1 MQAESLRSF
10 DLCNA
15 TTKRR
20 LQVLPIVSK
29 RPLKYWEKSLRNGF
43 YPRDSV
49 EYPMQEGTPTPPT
62 KKRNI
67 YERFLTT
74 ANCNVYK
81 QVDKH
86 NFRLAF

>member
-15 TTKRR
+15 TTKRQ

-49 EYPMQEGTPTPPT
+49 EYPMQEGSPPPHPP
-62 KKRNI
+62 KKETSMND
-67 YERFLTT
+67 F
-74 ANCNVYK
+74 
-81 QVDKH
+81 
-86 NFRLAF
+86 